1 MSVKSF
7 EAQIISNE
15 VIAKDIYRMVFT
27 MGSEQ
32 LSQFVPGQFAH
43 IKVPNMGES
52 ILRRPIS
59 INGIDKKNGTVT
71 ICYAVVGKGTR
82 ALSQLE
88 AGDKMDVLCPLGNG
102 FPVEEYSKI
111 WVVGGGIGI
120 APLASVVNN
129 TSGKEVTAFLGYKSK
144 EYVYGLDDFAKC
156 RGVFVTTD
164 DGSFG
169 EKGFVTAAVAKK
181 AKTDKPEAIF
191 VCGPTPLFKALKKA
205 VEGLNIKTYISL
217 EQRMGCGT
225 GGCSTCVCKVGGEYK
240 KVCHDG
246 PVFPMEEVEL

>member
-1 MSVKSF
+1 MNVKVYNS
-7 EAQIISNE
+7 QIISNE
-15 VIAKDIYRMVFT
+15 VIAKDIYKMVFT

-32 LSQFVPGQFAH
+32 LSRFVPGQFAH
-43 IKVPNMGES
+43 IKIPNMGES

-59 INGIDKKNGTVT
+59 INGIDEKNGSMT
-71 ICYAVVGKGTR
+71 ICYAVVGKGTK
-82 ALSQLE
+82 ALSRLK
-88 AGDKMDVLCPLGNG
+88 AGDEMDVLCPLGNG
-102 FPVEEYSKI
+102 FPVEKYGKI

-129 TSGKEVTAFLGYKSK
+129 TEGKEVTAFLGYKSK
-144 EYVYGLDDFAKC
+144 EFVYGIDDFAKC
-156 RGVFVTTD
+156 KEVIVTTD

-169 EKGFVTAAVAKK
+169 EKGFVTAAVAQK
-181 AKTDKPEAIF
+181 AKTEQPEAIF

-205 VEGLNIKTYISL
+205 LEGCDIKTYISL

-225 GGCSTCVCKVGGEYK
+225 GGCSVCVCKASGEYK
-240 KVCHDG
+240 KVCHEG